1 MRRWQDEKVKA
12 PDITYETVLRDLIR
26 RDEQD
31 MNREVDP
38 LRPTEDAI
46 VVDTTGMSFDAVV
59 DRLLDIVREAQAH
72 E

>member
-1 MRRWQDEKVKA
+1 M
-12 PDITYETVLRDLIR
+12 LRDLPA

-38 LRPTEDAI
+38 LRPTEDAVI
-46 VVDTTGMSFDAVV
+46 VDSTDMNFDQVVDYI
-59 DRLLDIVREAQAH
+59 LKIVEEKTH

>member
-1 MRRWQDEKVKA
+1 M
-12 PDITYETVLRDLIR
+12 LRDLIR